1 MNSYILLLGGALVG
15 GLLVYVFLSKQVTE
29 AKDLLNKL
37 IQIID
42 KTEK

>member
-1 MNSYILLLGGALVG
+1 MSSYILLLVGAFVG

-29 AKDLLNKL
+29 AKNLLNKL
-37 IQIID
+37 IQILD